1 MDVDA
6 GEVEEEEADVDV
18 DAGEVEEE
26 DGEDE
31 ELEEAVVEEEGVCGC
46 TSTAR
51 SLNSV
56 CP

>member
-1 MDVDA
+1 MDA